1 MSEVPMC
8 TVVIGSFLEAEL
20 VEHISASGPG
30 LSVLYHPELL
40 PVPRY
45 ACDHGGWPR
54 DLTAEQLSRW
64 EETATQADV
73 FFDFD
78 WLDPASMP
86 TRCPDLKWI
95 QATSAGIGAFMQRTG
110 LDRSGLVV
118 TTASG
123 IHAVPL
129 AEFALTGV
137 LYFVK
142 GLPVL
147 GRWQHDH
154 HWERYTTRQ
163 LAGLRALVVGL
174 GGIGRRVAALFAGL
188 GVEVWGLERA
198 GVSRDLPSVRR
209 VITRDDLDEAL
220 PSIDALILCCPL
232 TRDTECLIGAEQIAR
247 LGPGTVVVNISRGQV
262 IDQAALLEA
271 LQERRIGGACLDVFS
286 MEPLPVDSP
295 LWDLDNVIVSPHSA
309 STVANENALLVE
321 LFVENLNRFR
331 QDRPLR
337 NRYDAAAGY

>member
-1 MSEVPMC
+1 MNEVQAC

-20 VEHISASGPG
+20 VERISTSGPD
-30 LSVLYHPELL
+30 LRVLYRPELL

-45 ACDHGGWPR
+45 ACDHGGSPR
-54 DLTAEQLSRW
+54 ELGPEQLSLW
-64 EETATQADV
+64 EETVAEADV

-78 WLDPASMP
+78 WLDPAGMP
-86 TRCPDLKWI
+86 RRCPDLKWI

-110 LDRSGLVV
+110 LDRSGFVV
-118 TTASG
+118 TTAGG

-147 GRWQHDH
+147 GRWQAEH

-163 LAGLRALVVGL
+163 LSGLRVLVVGL
-174 GGIGRRVAALFAGL
+174 GGIGRRVAAVFAGL

-198 GVSRDLPSVRR
+198 GVSRELPFVER

-220 PSIDALILCCPL
+220 ASIDALILCCPL
-232 TRDTECLIGAEQIAR
+232 TSETEGLIGAGQIAR
-247 LGPGTVVVNISRGQV
+247 LGPRAVVVNISRGQV
-262 IDQAALLEA
+262 IDQTALLEA
-271 LQERRIGGACLDVFS
+271 LQAKRIGGACLDVFAE
-286 MEPLPVDSP
+286 EPLPVDSP
-295 LWDLDNVIVSPHSA
+295 LWDLGNVIVSPHSA
-309 STVANENALLVE
+309 STVAGENAALVE
-321 LFVENLNRFR
+321 LFLDNLSRFR
-331 QDRPLR
+331 QGQPLR
-337 NRYDAAAGY
+337 NRYDPAAGY

>member
-1 MSEVPMC
+1 MSQARPC
-8 TVVIGSFLEAEL
+8 TVVIGSFLEPEL
-20 VEHISASGPG
+20 VERIAASG
-30 LSVLYHPELL
+30 PELL

-45 ACDHGGWPR
+45 ACDHGGSSRELGP
-54 DLTAEQLSRW
+54 EQLSLW
-64 EETATQADV
+64 EETVARADV

-78 WLDPASMP
+78 WLDPAGMP
-86 TRCPDLKWI
+86 RRCPDLKWI

-110 LDRSGLVV
+110 LDRSGFVV
-118 TTASG
+118 TTAGG

-147 GRWQHDH
+147 GRWQGEH

-163 LAGLRALVVGL
+163 LSGLRVLVVGL
-174 GGIGRRVAALFAGL
+174 GGIGRRVAGVFAGL
-188 GVEVWGLERA
+188 SVEVWGLERA
-198 GVSRDLPSVRR
+198 GVSRDLPFVDR
-209 VITRDDLDEAL
+209 VITRDGLDAAL

-232 TRDTECLIGAEQIAR
+232 TPETEGLIGTDQIAL
-247 LGPGTVVVNISRGQV
+247 LGPRAVVVNISRGQV

-271 LQERRIGGACLDVFS
+271 LQARRIGGACLDVFAE
-286 MEPLPVDSP
+286 EPLPVDSP

-309 STVANENALLVE
+309 STVASENAALAE
-321 LFVENLNRFR
+321 LFIDNLNRFR
-331 QDRPLR
+331 QDQPLR
-337 NRYDAAAGY
+337 NRYDPAAGY